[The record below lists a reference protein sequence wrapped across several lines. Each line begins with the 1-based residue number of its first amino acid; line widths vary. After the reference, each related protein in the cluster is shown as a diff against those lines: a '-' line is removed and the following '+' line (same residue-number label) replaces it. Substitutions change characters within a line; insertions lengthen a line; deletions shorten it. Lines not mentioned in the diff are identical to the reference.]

1 MADGQGEDTRLMRQ
15 SNRSQDGQRGFSL
28 LEVLVAFAILAI
40 ALGVIMQI
48 FSTGLRNVT
57 VGEDY
62 TRAILLAQSKLA
74 SLGTEESLQPGE
86 QTGAFDEGYRWR
98 VTVQPYDMTQELSLQ
113 EQQGSQSG
121 LSGQRA
127 GQGQAAGGAQ
137 RRFGTLGDAFAA
149 SGLLGGTVLG
159 GPQVIPYQVV
169 VQVSW
174 GSPGR
179 QRSVALTTLRLQPQQ
194 PG

>member
-1 MADGQGEDTRLMRQ
+1 MRQ
-15 SNRSQDGQRGFSL
+15 PTLYWPARSRSGQRGFSL

-40 ALGVIMQI
+40 ALGVIMRI
-48 FSTGLRNVT
+48 FSTGLHNVT

-74 SLGTEESLQPGE
+74 SLGADESLRPGE

-98 VTVQPYDMTQELSLQ
+98 VTVQPYDMRQELSQQ
-113 EQQGSQSG
+113 EQQGTRST
-121 LSGQRA
+121 LIGQKT
-127 GQGQAAGGAQ
+127 GQGQATGGAQ
-137 RRFGTLGDAFAA
+137 RKFGTLGDAFAA
-149 SGLLGGTVLG
+149 SGLLGGVLG
-159 GPQVIPYQVV
+159 GPQVTPYQVV

-174 GSPGR
+174 GSSGQ
-179 QRSVALTTLRLQPQQ
+179 QRSVSLTTLRLLPQQ

>member
-1 MADGQGEDTRLMRQ
+1 MRQ
-15 SNRSQDGQRGFSL
+15 PTLYWPARSRSGQRGFSL

-40 ALGVIMQI
+40 ALGVIMRI
-48 FSTGLRNVT
+48 FSTGLHNVT

-74 SLGTEESLQPGE
+74 SLGADESLQPGE

-98 VTVQPYDMTQELSLQ
+98 VTVQPYDMRQELSQQ
-113 EQQGSQSG
+113 EQQGTRST
-121 LSGQRA
+121 LIGQKTGQKT
-127 GQGQAAGGAQ
+127 GQGQATGGAQ
-137 RRFGTLGDAFAA
+137 RKFGTLGDAFAA
-149 SGLLGGTVLG
+149 SGLLGGVLG
-159 GPQVIPYQVV
+159 GPQVTPYQVV

-174 GSPGR
+174 GSSGQ
-179 QRSVALTTLRLQPQQ
+179 QRSVSLTTLRLLPQQ

>member
-1 MADGQGEDTRLMRQ
+1 MRQ
-15 SNRSQDGQRGFSL
+15 SNRSRDGQRGFSL

-48 FSTGLRNVT
+48 FSTGLRNVM

-74 SLGTEESLQPGE
+74 SLGAEESLQPGE

-98 VTVQPYDMTQELSLQ
+98 VTVQPYDMNQELSQQ
-113 EQQGSQSG
+113 EQQGARSTQSG
-121 LSGQRA
+121 QTAGQRT
-127 GQGQAAGGAQ
+127 GQGLAAGGAQ

-149 SGLLGGTVLG
+149 SGLLSAGVLG

-174 GSPGR
+174 GSPGQ

>member
-1 MADGQGEDTRLMRQ
+1 MWQSSLYRLA
-15 SNRSQDGQRGFSL
+15 RSRGGQRGFSL

-40 ALGVIMQI
+40 ALGVIMRI
-48 FSTGLRNVT
+48 FSMGLRNVT

-74 SLGTEESLQPGE
+74 SLGVEEPLQTGE

-98 VTVQPYDMTQELSLQ
+98 VTVQPYDKNQEVIQQ
-113 EQQGSQSG
+113 EQQGTRSG
-121 LSGQRA
+121 LSGQTT
-127 GQGQAAGGAQ
+127 GQKGGGQPGGAQ

-149 SGLLGGTVLG
+149 SGLLGGAVLG
-159 GPQVIPYQVV
+159 APQVTPYQVV
-169 VQVSW
+169 VEVSW
-174 GSPGR
+174 GSPGQ

-194 PG
+194 PGG